1 MLEDGLFAP
10 ISRASYFYACT
21 DTHTDRRAKW
31 LSHKSAILH
40 RLPQATCDFEKYEVS
55 EKVMG
60 IHVPPRHT
68 AWSILYRLA
77 PDRRFIITHKTIGG
91 SNA

>member
-1 MLEDGLFAP
+1 MPSNHLNHVG
-10 ISRASYFYACT
+10 RMGG
-21 DTHTDRRAKW
+21 
-31 LSHKSAILH
+31 H

-60 IHVPPRHT
+60 IHVPPASLPRIPR
-68 AWSILYRLA
+68 WSNLYRLA
-77 PDRRFIITHKTIGG
+77 PDSRFIITHKTIGG